1 MRNFANH
8 AMALVLAL
16 LATDACAQ
24 WQPGTDPAAGD
35 TKRPAP
41 DARFHLP
48 SKASPSPHVDGEA
61 SARGKAADRRAATT
75 GTGGETVPTSDNQ
88 DSRHEGPARF
98 DGRPAKKRDWEVK
111 GRAPALDYGAGDA
124 HPGINT
130 LAAPGNEKANNE
142 YLFTRTDETTEVNVG
157 HHAIGHDGLVM
168 HDFRRRGMSAT
179 RSLPSGVSGTAFAM
193 RAAPVTGD
201 EHILGLED
209 GDSRVMGGVAS
220 INPFDDALAV
230 TATVL
235 SGRDRAAGTS
245 TEGRPTST
253 RGDAAGV
260 AAESR
265 LIGDTLHLR
274 GEYARTDHYFGGAA
288 GNRAKRDDDAALARV
303 EYAPVKGAGR
313 GNASTELSLGAVYR
327 ETGPFYRSIANRQ
340 AAADKS
346 LRRVYSD
353 FRRGSVKM
361 SLAAETAHDN
371 VDNTRD
377 RPRLSTDMST
387 LKVSYSPGQHP
398 GANGQA
404 ETPWYGRPSLSS
416 KLQYRRQEQSRL
428 LRDHGNSGV
437 DRRFRNARGSA
448 RFSYPAWSWHVGH
461 DVGFRDDS
469 TPHGADQR
477 RDASDVGMSFSVANR
492 IAMELQ
498 YRYDRVHEEN
508 RPVMRS
514 RTWRA
519 SAEAELIPDTL
530 TGSLDYGMK
539 LADANN
545 SAKQVEH
552 GFVDLE
558 LDWRIVKAGKH
569 RPGMSVWLRGHLR
582 HLENQAEPPSKSRP
596 SRIFVGMRM
605 DWLDTP
611 PRGD

>member
-1 MRNFANH
+1 
-8 AMALVLAL
+8 MALVLVL
-16 LATDACAQ
+16 LAADACAQ

-41 DARFHLP
+41 DTRFHLP
-48 SKASPSPHVDGEA
+48 SEASPPSRGEREA
-61 SARGKAADRRAATT
+61 VTRGRAAGRRAATAW
-75 GTGGETVPTSDNQ
+75 TGGEPVPTSDNQ

-98 DGRPAKKRDWEVK
+98 NGQPAKRDWEVK
-111 GRAPALDYGAGDA
+111 GRAPVPYYGAGDA
-124 HPGINT
+124 HSGIT
-130 LAAPGNEKANNE
+130 SLPAPGNEMENDE

-168 HDFRRRGMSAT
+168 HDFHRRGMSAT
-179 RSLPSGVSGTAFAM
+179 RSLPGGVSGTAFAM
-193 RAAPVTGD
+193 RAAPVTGNGY
-201 EHILGLED
+201 ILGLED

-220 INPFDDALAV
+220 INPFDDTLAV
-230 TATVL
+230 TATML
-235 SGRDRAAGTS
+235 SGRDHATGKPTA
-245 TEGRPTST
+245 GRPIPE

-265 LIGDTLHLR
+265 LIGDTLQLR
-274 GEYARTDHYFGGAA
+274 GEYARTDHDFGDATGSH
-288 GNRAKRDDDAALARV
+288 GKLDDDATLARV
-303 EYAPVKGAGR
+303 VYAPIKGAGR
-313 GNASTELSLGAVYR
+313 GDASTDLSLGAVYR
-327 ETGPFYRSIANRQ
+327 ETGPFFRSIANRQ
-340 AAADKS
+340 ATADTS

-361 SLAAETAHDN
+361 SLTAETVHDN
-371 VDNTRD
+371 VDNARD
-377 RPRLSTDMST
+377 RPRLSTDMSK
-387 LKVSYSPGQHP
+387 LDVSYSPGQHP

-416 KLQYRRQEQSRL
+416 NLQYRRQEQSRL
-428 LRDHGNSGV
+428 LRDHRTAGV
-437 DRRFRNARGSA
+437 DRRVRNARGSA

-461 DVGFRDDS
+461 DLGFRDDS
-469 TPHGADQR
+469 NPQGTDQR
-477 RDASDVGMSFSVANR
+477 RDASDIGMNFSVANR
-492 IAMELQ
+492 IAVELQ
-498 YRYDRVHEEN
+498 YRYNRVHEED

-545 SAKQVEH
+545 SATHVEH

-558 LDWRIVKAGKH
+558 LDWRIVKTGKH

-582 HLENQAEPPSKSRP
+582 HLENQADPPSESRP

-605 DWLDTP
+605 DWLDSA
-611 PRGD
+611 PRGN